1 MTSPDTFAALAAHPW
16 LFPLFAALIGLLI
29 GSFLNVVIVRLPRM
43 MTRDWAAQCQAW
55 QEAEAAERAADAALP
70 AQAQESGAGQ
80 AESGIDARSDV
91 LPGAAL
97 STDGV
102 ADIPSELRPQPAER
116 FDLAWPPSHC
126 PQCSHRL
133 RWHENLPVIGWL
145 RLRGRCAHCASPIA
159 WHYPAVEALTAL
171 LFAICAWQFGPG
183 VPAVAAMGLCAAL
196 VALAVIDAQ
205 TSLLP
210 DDITL
215 PLLWAGLL
223 LNIGGMFAPL
233 TEAVLGAALGY
244 GLLWL
249 VFQAFRLAT
258 GKEGMGFGDFKLL
271 AALGAWLGWRALP
284 EVLLFSSLAGVLV
297 GGVLLATGR
306 AQRSDPLPFG
316 PYLAAAGLLC
326 LLLRQNGAGLL
337 GF

>member
-1 MTSPDTFAALAAHPW
+1 MTSPDTTALFAAHPW

-29 GSFLNVVIVRLPRM
+29 GSFLNVVIVRLPQM

-55 QEAEAAERAADAALP
+55 QEAEAAELAAAAVG

-80 AESGIDARSDV
+80 AAAEAPAHDDA
-91 LPGAAL
+91 LPDDAL
-97 STDGV
+97 STDGA
-102 ADIPSELRPQPAER
+102 ADLSPQPAER

-126 PQCSHRL
+126 PQCDHRQ

-145 RLRGRCAHCASPIA
+145 RLRGRCAHCASPIP

-171 LFAICAWQFGPG
+171 LFALCAWQFGAG

-196 VALAVIDAQ
+196 VALAFIDAQ

-223 LNIGGMFAPL
+223 LNIGGLFAPL

-284 EVLLFSSLAGVLV
+284 EILLFSSLAGVLV
-297 GGVLLATGR
+297 GGALLATGR

-326 LLLRQNGAGLL
+326 LLVRQNGTGLL

>member
-1 MTSPDTFAALAAHPW
+1 MTSPDTITLLAAHPW

-55 QEAEAAERAADAALP
+55 QEAEAAELAAT
-70 AQAQESGAGQ
+70 ESP
-80 AESGIDARSDV
+80 D
-91 LPGAAL
+91 
-97 STDGV
+97 
-102 ADIPSELRPQPAER
+102 LRPQPAER

-145 RLRGRCAHCASPIA
+145 RLRGRCAHCTSPIP

-171 LFAICAWQFGPG
+171 LFAICAWQFGPS
-183 VPAVAAMGLCAAL
+183 VPAAAAMGLCAAL
-196 VALAVIDAQ
+196 VALAFIDAQ

-210 DDITL
+210 NDITL

-223 LNIGGMFAPL
+223 LNISGMFAPL
-233 TEAVLGAALGY
+233 ADAVIGAALGY

-271 AALGAWLGWRALP
+271 AALGAWLGWQALP
-284 EVLLFSSLAGVLV
+284 EILLFSSLAGVLV
-297 GGVLLATGR
+297 GAILLVTGR

-326 LLLRQNGAGLL
+326 LLVRQNGSGLL

>member
-1 MTSPDTFAALAAHPW
+1 MTSPDTFAALAAHAW
-16 LFPLFAALIGLLI
+16 LFPLFAALMGLLI

-55 QEAEAAERAADAALP
+55 QDAEAAELAELAEPSAVKADTRTNADADRAANAARNT
-70 AQAQESGAGQ
+70 
-80 AESGIDARSDV
+80 D
-91 LPGAAL
+91 GAADTFPDL
-97 STDGV
+97 SL
-102 ADIPSELRPQPAER
+102 APAER
-116 FDLAWPPSHC
+116 FNLAWPPSHC
-126 PQCSHRL
+126 PECSHRL

-145 RLRGRCAHCASPIA
+145 CLRGRCAHCASPIP

-183 VPAVAAMGLCAAL
+183 FPAVAAMGLCAAL
-196 VALAVIDAQ
+196 VALAFIDAQ

-210 DDITL
+210 DDLTL

-223 LNIGGMFAPL
+223 LNISGMFVPL

-271 AALGAWLGWRALP
+271 AALGAWMGWRALP
-284 EVLLFSSLAGVLV
+284 EILLFSSLAGVLA
-297 GGVLLATGR
+297 GGLLLATGR
-306 AQRSDPLPFG
+306 VQRSDPLPFG

-326 LLLRQNGAGLL
+326 LLVRQNGAGLL

>member
-1 MTSPDTFAALAAHPW
+1 MALLAAHPW

-55 QEAEAAERAADAALP
+55 QDAEAAELAADAELAHAPGPDAAQVDMGADVPIDLP
-70 AQAQESGAGQ
+70 
-80 AESGIDARSDV
+80 
-91 LPGAAL
+91 
-97 STDGV
+97 
-102 ADIPSELRPQPAER
+102 PQPAER
-116 FDLAWPPSHC
+116 FNLAWPPSHC
-126 PQCSHRL
+126 PQCDHRL

-145 RLRGRCAHCASPIA
+145 RLRGQCAHCASPIP

-196 VALAVIDAQ
+196 LALACIDAQ

-223 LNIGGMFAPL
+223 LNISGMFAPL
-233 TEAVLGAALGY
+233 ADAVIGAALGY

-271 AALGAWLGWRALP
+271 AALGAWLGWRSLP
-284 EVLLFSSLAGVLV
+284 EILLFSSLTGVLI
-297 GGVLLATGR
+297 GGVLLVTGR

-326 LLLRQNGAGLL
+326 LLVRQNGTGLL

>member
-1 MTSPDTFAALAAHPW
+1 MTSPDTTVLLAAHPW

-29 GSFLNVVIVRLPRM
+29 GSFLNVVIVRLPQM

-55 QEAEAAERAADAALP
+55 QEAEAAELAAAAVL
-70 AQAQESGAGQ
+70 AQAQESGAGPVE
-80 AESGIDARSDV
+80 AGGDARSDV
-91 LPGAAL
+91 LPDVAL
-97 STDGV
+97 STGV
-102 ADIPSELRPQPAER
+102 PPDNPLQPAER
-116 FDLAWPPSHC
+116 FNLAWPPSHC
-126 PQCSHRL
+126 PQCDHRL

-145 RLRGRCAHCASPIA
+145 RLRGRCAHCASPIP

-171 LFAICAWQFGPG
+171 LFALCAWQFGPG
-183 VPAVAAMGLCAAL
+183 VPAIAAMGLCAAL
-196 VALAVIDAQ
+196 VALAFIDAQ

-223 LNIGGMFAPL
+223 LNISGMFAPL

-249 VFQAFRLAT
+249 VFQGFRLAT

-284 EVLLFSSLAGVLV
+284 EILLFSSLAGVLV
-297 GGVLLATGR
+297 GGVLLVTGR

-326 LLLRQNGAGLL
+326 LLVRQNGAGLL

>member
-1 MTSPDTFAALAAHPW
+1 ML
-16 LFPLFAALIGLLI
+16 GLLI

-43 MTRDWAAQCQAW
+43 MTRDWAAQCKAW
-55 QEAEAAERAADAALP
+55 QEAEAVQALEKVEALP
-70 AQAQESGAGQ
+70 TTE
-80 AESGIDARSDV
+80 RTV
-91 LPGAAL
+91 
-97 STDGV
+97 
-102 ADIPSELRPQPAER
+102 PAVPEAPEPPPER

-145 RLRGRCAHCASPIA
+145 RLKGRCAHCANAIP

-171 LFAICAWQFGPG
+171 LFAICAWQYGPS
-183 VPAVAAMGLCAAL
+183 VAAVAAMGLCAAL
-196 VALAVIDAQ
+196 VALAFIDAQ

-223 LNIGGMFAPL
+223 LNISGMFAPL
-233 TEAVLGAALGY
+233 ADAVLGAALGY
-244 GLLWL
+244 GVLW
-249 VFQAFRLAT
+249 VIFQAFRLAT
-258 GKEGMGFGDFKLL
+258 DKEGMGFGDFKLL

-284 EVLLFSSLAGVLV
+284 EILLFSSVAGVLV
-297 GGVLLATGR
+297 GGALLITGR
-306 AQRSDPLPFG
+306 AQRGDPLPFG
-316 PYLAAAGLLC
+316 PYLAMAGLAC
-326 LLLRQNGAGLL
+326 LLLRQNGVGLL

>member
-1 MTSPDTFAALAAHPW
+1 MTSPATTVLLAAHPW

-29 GSFLNVVIVRLPRM
+29 GSFLNVVIVRLPQM

-55 QEAEAAERAADAALP
+55 QEAEAAELAAAAVGARAQASGAPQAEAGADARHDMLP
-70 AQAQESGAGQ
+70 N
-80 AESGIDARSDV
+80 
-91 LPGAAL
+91 AAL
-97 STDGV
+97 SSDGA
-102 ADIPSELRPQPAER
+102 ADIPADLPPQPAER

-126 PQCSHRL
+126 PQCDHRL
-133 RWHENLPVIGWL
+133 RWHENLPLIGWL
-145 RLRGRCAHCASPIA
+145 RLRGRCAHCASPIP

-171 LFAICAWQFGPG
+171 LFALCAWQFGLG
-183 VPAVAAMGLCAAL
+183 IPAVAAMGLCAAL
-196 VALAVIDAQ
+196 VALAFIDAQ

-223 LNIGGMFAPL
+223 LNIGGTFAPL
-233 TEAVLGAALGY
+233 THAVLGAALGY

-271 AALGAWLGWRALP
+271 AALGAWLGWQALP
-284 EVLLFSSLAGVLV
+284 EILLFSSLAGVLV
-297 GGVLLATGR
+297 GGALLLTGR

-326 LLLRQNGAGLL
+326 LLVRQNGAGLL